1 MTSRS
6 RVVVCSAN
14 WKSLFARHRFGE
26 RFLFADIDEDLP
38 ALDALQLENAMLHP
52 RIVF

>member
-14 WKSLFARHRFGE
+14 WKSLFARHLFGE